1 MTNRG
6 KKQALALCLS
16 LALLLGL
23 LPAAAL
29 ADDGPPAGGNT
40 WTFTSKAELESG
52 YDQTQDGDTIILDYS
67 DIRVEILEG
76 VNGSAFQN
84 RRLVVLGSDHPMR
97 LIATPVRP
105 DELEIRSGVILL
117 SGEFPMADFILSG
130 GTLGRSPD
138 DDGYAVISGTFDY
151 RGGALD
157 DDGPFGRL
165 VVLKNADSSFVNH
178 SGQDVRITSCSQA
191 EMIVPAGGTG
201 YGDGTVTA
209 PPTGDFTVDGLT
221 ITTTSG
227 DPVSRKADGQI
238 LLGSGTYAVSGNWSG
253 AGTLTGDSVIRVPSG
268 KTADV
273 TLNGVSIDASG
284 ADGVCAF
291 NMTGATVNLTLA
303 DGSDNVL
310 KSGRSRTGLEA
321 PVNSTLTIGGSGALA
336 ATGGDLGAGIG
347 GTTTGGDGTANDG
360 GTITIR
366 DSARVTATGGDEGAG
381 IGGASLG
388 GGGTITIQGS
398 ARVTATGGDNGAA
411 GIGGGYH
418 NTVSSGTITIGGGA
432 RVTATGGDY
441 AAGIGSGDRDAS
453 SGVATGAVTVDGDAV
468 VFAVG
473 GTEADDIGA
482 GRGGFVTKTLT
493 KGVVFE
499 GISGTVYGGVTL
511 PGDLTIPDGSALEIP
526 GGATL
531 TNNHTLTNDGTI
543 DGSGILTGGGVFTGA
558 GVYTLKVSGI
568 APPTLKSAAQTSVTL
583 NAVTLHG
590 GGTAEYA
597 RSGTDAA
604 PADGWQIGVTFDGLT
619 AGTSYYFFVRVTGDS
634 IYRDATSAGAAIQ
647 TASGGSSGDG
657 DDRPSPTEQAVSK
670 VEKAKDGDT
679 VKLDLP
685 SGGKLPGKALEAAAG
700 KDVTLEIDAGNGV
713 TWIINGKDLPT
724 GKLADLN
731 LKVDA
736 KADTIPVDVMNALTG
751 EQKVMQLALSHNGA
765 FDFPLTLRLETGKE
779 NAGLFANL
787 YYYNEADKTLEY
799 QSTAKI
805 GPDGNADLPF
815 EHASSYA
822 VVIDETSH
830 APVEL
835 PFTDVTKGDWCYEAV
850 EYVYGAGLMV
860 GVTDAA
866 FGPDGPVTRAQ
877 VWTVLARLDGAD
889 TSGGA
894 PWYAP
899 ARDWAVEMGVSD
911 GTGPD
916 GPVTQEQLVTMLY
929 RYAQSAGMDVSVGGD
944 TNILSYDDAFDVAEW
959 AVPAFQWACG
969 AGVVSGTSD
978 TTLSPQAGAT
988 RAQLAAVLT
997 RMTEK

>member
-23 LPAAAL
+23 LPGTGL
-29 ADDGPPAGGNT
+29 ADDGPPAGGKT
-40 WTFTSKAELESG
+40 WTFTSKEELEST
-52 YDQTQDGDTIILDYS
+52 YDQTQNGDTIILDYS
-67 DIRVEILEG
+67 NIRVEILEG

-84 RRLVVLGSDHPMR
+84 RRLVVLGSDYPMK
-97 LIATPVRP
+97 LIAFNVQP
-105 DELEIRSGVILL
+105 DQLEIRSGVILL
-117 SGEFPMADFILSG
+117 NGMFPTADFILSG
-130 GTLGRSPD
+130 GTLRSD
-138 DDGYAVISGTFDY
+138 SDNAGYVSISGTFDY
-151 RGGALD
+151 RSGALD
-157 DDGPFGRL
+157 DGDNPGKL
-165 VVLKNADSSFVNH
+165 VLLKNADSSFVNH
-178 SGQDVRITSCSQA
+178 SGQDVWILSSSRG
-191 EMIVPAGGTG
+191 EMVVPAGGTG
-201 YGDGTVTA
+201 YGDG
-209 PPTGDFTVDGLT
+209 LT
-221 ITTTSG
+221 ITTTG
-227 DPVSRKADGQI
+227 GEPVSRKAGGQI
-238 LLGSGTYAVSGNWSG
+238 LLGDGTYAVSGNWSG
-253 AGTLTGDSVIRVPSG
+253 AGTLTGGSVILVPSG
-268 KTADV
+268 KTADI
-273 TLNGVSIDASG
+273 TLNGVSIDVSG
-284 ADGVCAF
+284 VAGACAF
-291 NMTGATVNLTLA
+291 DMAGATVNLTLA

-321 PVNSTLTIGGSGALA
+321 PVNSTLTIGGSGALE

-347 GTTTGGDGTANDG
+347 GAATGGRTGTITIRDSARVTATGGDKGAGIGGAATGDG

-366 DSARVTATGGDEGAG
+366 DSARVTATGG
-381 IGGASLG
+381 S
-388 GGGTITIQGS
+388 
-398 ARVTATGGDNGAA
+398 GAA
-411 GIGGGYH
+411 GIGGGYQ

-441 AAGIGSGDRDAS
+441 GAGIGSGDYNAAT
-453 SGVATGAVTVDGDAV
+453 GVATGAVTVDGDAV

-482 GRGGFVTKTLT
+482 GRGGSVTKTLT

-499 GISGTVYGGVTL
+499 GISGMVYGGVTL

-526 GGATL
+526 SGATL
-531 TNNHTLTNDGTI
+531 TNNHTLQNDGEI
-543 DGSGILTGGGVFTGA
+543 KGSGILTGGGVFTGA
-558 GVYTLKVSGI
+558 GTYTLQVSGI

-583 NAVTLHG
+583 NAVTLQG
-590 GGTAEYA
+590 GGTVEYA

-604 PADGWQIGVTFDGLT
+604 PADGWQTGVTFDGLT

-700 KDVTLEIDAGNGV
+700 KDITLEIDAGNGV
-713 TWIINGKDLPT
+713 TWIINGKDIPK

-736 KADTIPVDVMNALTG
+736 KADNIPVTVINALTG

-805 GPDGNADLPF
+805 GADGNADLPF
-815 EHASSYA
+815 DHASSYA

-835 PFTDVTKGDWCYEAV
+835 PFTDVAKGDWCYEAV

-860 GVTDAA
+860 GTTDTA
-866 FGPDGPVTRAQ
+866 FGPSGPVTRAQ

-894 PWYAP
+894 PWYTP
-899 ARDWAVEMGVSD
+899 ARDWAVEKGVSD
-911 GTGPD
+911 GTNPD
-916 GPVTQEQLVTMLY
+916 GPVTREQLVTMLY
-929 RYAQSAGMDVSVGGD
+929 RYAQNAGMDVSVGGD

-959 AVPAFQWACG
+959 AIPAFQWACG